1 MCPGCDVVCLTSVS
15 CVTVVASRAV
25 SFEVLVSPPPDTA
38 TVFVIEAAAELLT
51 FTVRVSSEE
60 LTPALQA
67 PTHLECTLPLVQDHP
82 VPAIAVAVSPE
93 GNVSVT
99 VTVPDVAP
107 LPLLFTV
114 IDRKSVV

>member
-1 MCPGCDVVCLTSVS
+1 M
-15 CVTVVASRAV
+15 
-25 SFEVLVSPPPDTA
+25 
-38 TVFVIEAAAELLT
+38 
-51 FTVRVSSEE
+51 
-60 LTPALQA
+60 
-67 PTHLECTLPLVQDHP
+67 QDHP

-114 IDRKSVV
+114 IVYVAPACPCVKFPVCDFVMLRSASCVTVVASLAVSFEVLVSPPPDTAAVFVIEAAAELLTFTVRVIAG